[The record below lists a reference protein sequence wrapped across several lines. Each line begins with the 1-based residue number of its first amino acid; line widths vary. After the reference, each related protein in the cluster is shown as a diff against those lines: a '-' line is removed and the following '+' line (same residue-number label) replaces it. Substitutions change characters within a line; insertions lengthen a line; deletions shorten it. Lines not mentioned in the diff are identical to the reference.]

1 MFNNIFD
8 MNRHVFDQKISVII
22 KKYNDFNENLTNIQN
37 DIFHLNTLHHKFTK
51 NAQKK
56 FNYANYGSYVDDI
69 YFQKII
75 LEKDYKLLRQVN
87 ILLSRKL
94 YRDLFKL
101 YHKII
106 KEIIVVY
113 LEIQEQ
119 NKNDQLINNI
129 KGNDIDEVV
138 LELKQKLMRN
148 IKIYKESD
156 ISIKY
161 DLNDV
166 NNIYN
171 LIIYKMNDLNKY
183 ILELMNF
190 IKTAG
195 KIESDGY
202 LINNF
207 LIGMSGE
214 KEKMKVNQETF
225 KKILNDIL
233 DTHLKYVTKYYERSE
248 SIANEISESTNKLIT
263 SSPSS
268 TSPTQKNLESKKNSA
283 AMLLLGQES
292 FAQSPAKI
300 SPEKDTFEN
309 EETVEDLTEEVKETF
324 NEAIEEV
331 HEEIA
336 EAIVEGINEVK
347 ETLSRSSTAT
357 NLTALVSSVAPS
369 PARMMG
375 RVINRKMKRK

>member
-1 MFNNIFD
+1 MEGILNNIFD
-8 MNRHVFDQKISVII
+8 INRHVFDQKISVII
-22 KKYNDFNENLTNIQN
+22 KKYNDFNENLINIQN

-51 NAQKK
+51 NSQKK

-69 YFQKII
+69 YFQKVI

-87 ILLSRKL
+87 ILLTRKL

-129 KGNDIDEVV
+129 KGDNIDDLVS
-138 LELKQKLMRN
+138 ELKQKLMRN

-156 ISIKY
+156 ISVKY

-233 DTHLKYVTKYYERSE
+233 DTHLKYVTKYYDRSE

-268 TSPTQKNLESKKNSA
+268 TSPTQKNLESKKSSA
-283 AMLLLGQES
+283 AMLLIGES
-292 FAQSPAKI
+292 FAQSPAKNT
-300 SPEKDTFEN
+300 PDKDELN
-309 EETVEDLTEEVKETF
+309 EITEIEEDLTEEIKDKIDDVQ
-324 NEAIEEV
+324 
-331 HEEIA
+331 EEIA
-336 EAIVEGINEVK
+336 EAITEGINEVK

-357 NLTALVSSVAPS
+357 NLTALASSVAPS